1 MEILTGMPE
10 LIEDEAADAM
20 KYAHMALANRE
31 DYPDIADMFMKISG
45 EELHHMQMISD
56 KLTGMVE
63 ALHAKYN
70 GA

>member
-1 MEILTGMPE
+1 MEILAGMPE
-10 LIEDEAADAM
+10 LIEDEAEDAM
-20 KYAHMALANRE
+20 KYAHMALENRE